1 MLQDDDTG
9 LIIRPNK
16 DGKQWNGTVDI
27 QAVVMP
33 RKIMTEDN
41 QTEMLHIIYGLI
53 VCFNLLNSDEEFAAR
68 VSQELEKMIHNGE
81 LNVNPTGENNVVY
94 LDHWSKT
101 HGNA

>member
-9 LIIRPNK
+9 LILRPNK
-16 DGKQWNGTVDI
+16 EGKHWNGTVDV

-33 RKIMTEDN
+33 RNIMTEDN

-53 VCFNLLNSDEEFAAR
+53 VCFNLLNSDEEFATR
-68 VSQELEKMIHNGE
+68 VSDELEKMIKSGE
-81 LNVNPTGENNVVY
+81 LNVNPRGGDNVVHM
-94 LDHWSKT
+94 DQWTKT

>member
-9 LIIRPNK
+9 LILRPNK
-16 DGKQWNGTVDI
+16 EGKHWNGTVDV

-33 RKIMTEDN
+33 RDMMTEDN

-53 VCFNLLNSDEEFAAR
+53 VCFNLLNTDEEFATR
-68 VSQELEKMIHNGE
+68 VSNELEKMIKSGE
-81 LNVNPTGENNVVY
+81 LNVNPRGENNVVY
-94 LDHWSKT
+94 LDHWTKT